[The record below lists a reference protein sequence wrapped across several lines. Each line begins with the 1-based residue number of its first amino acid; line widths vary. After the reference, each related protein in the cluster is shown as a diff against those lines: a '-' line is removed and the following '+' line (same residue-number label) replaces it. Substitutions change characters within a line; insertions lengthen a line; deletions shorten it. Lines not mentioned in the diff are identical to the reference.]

1 MSDTEYIS
9 DSEDDAL
16 RGELLID
23 QNKFADILSRL
34 SPRKQELT
42 RHRLERLT
50 NVSYVN
56 RENNTRSARLRH
68 HQNNEIRNTISNRI
82 EDSDDDSD
90 LNTIDLIRNLPRR
103 SNNEI
108 EQRKD
113 STSQHQSQNHTV
125 TQNNVDNTVVLDD
138 QENEHHLQSYLNTTT
153 SYVTW
158 SGRSLRKRNFA
169 STHPYLADQAHYLGL
184 SDVDYLN
191 EIYEENDHNLEKVV
205 KYLNYNYER
214 LKKRYPKDE
223 KYRSKNFYTII
234 SRQSHLARE
243 KELQEEQITG
253 DSVSL
258 PNINDEFEEE
268 DDEGN
273 KEFTIDPLDDLNSQ
287 IYETDESSNEPD
299 DFLQPVKHHR
309 LVIPDDDEDNDTNNI
324 NGNYYSRNV
333 VDEESGSGSDSDSSK
348 SDIYVR
354 VGGRFRKE
362 KNALKGVLPESA
374 KRLSIYQPGSKRSS
388 NRHLQK
394 SQAVSEYRKGMALR
408 KRTKRKISERDDFT
422 GFVDDTITYDTN
434 NELYHELYD
443 QPVVIEEQT
452 PSLSYPSFESVTNF
466 SESSAS
472 EDEDKQMSY
481 ESDLDIFDVR
491 PREADIAGIDEE
503 TRNVDDNE
511 ELDEPLDYEVRE
523 GDYINHMLAT
533 APKSKSTRSK
543 RQSTGTTATM
553 NTSSRRTY
561 KSQKRSIA
569 GMLSRSKGARGHST
583 KGDVQRSD
591 SSTVSVMNRSTP
603 SRRRQ
608 PKARSTRV
616 RSDDSYS
623 RLPVKRIT
631 SLQHQRSK
639 KTTAST
645 RKLKKRKDT
654 LQLTTLDN
662 YIKGNPRDI
671 FADNYLFSRSPILS
685 TTIVEAESVTRFVKE
700 TYKNVNPSAPQ
711 IAPSIILGS
720 QPIFEF
726 GCILN
731 DIVLDKITAL
741 GDGKFYQIYK
751 DSVTIEF
758 LGETVV
764 LTLIDHE
771 SSKARYEKLL
781 IHLAR
786 LFKSSDLSNESLIQT
801 FYTTIKGILEWNL
814 ILQERPTERNWKL
827 AHLVLSNIIDS
838 PYLTASSIRFI
849 LPYFFLVGYTMN
861 MIAKL
866 NGKTSSCD
874 LNNLGMRY
882 WQLFF
887 ETFSGDLF
895 ESMNFE
901 AGSKSKEAESY
912 FILCR
917 LLEESGVWWTTIVNA
932 LQVYKAFD
940 VSLLLESVFCLCVFA
955 RKGYSWE
962 PLQLVYQMASAE
974 ETLGVEFYYRYLEIV
989 YFMNQRNNWPLP
1001 ETVVLQIY
1009 SSITKMKF
1017 ANFIDEIGMPDL
1029 IGKVSTRFDIPDDS
1043 FFERFMQLLYWYIS
1057 GLSEPSKVK
1066 KLVTKLFTF
1075 SKFQYVNDQN
1085 HHVMFIN
1092 RLNFILLLASVSK
1105 VDLKTQ
1111 LLNLLEGIMN
1121 AKDAKL
1127 IKLASKGVCVL
1138 TEIAIQRDTK
1148 LPIEGISIVIQCC
1161 VNGYYSVHGV
1171 LKVWKNFLTLI
1182 KDLFHNPLSRLSH
1195 SLQLLNISKSIDIN
1209 NIPDK
1214 IIIDICR
1221 ILSDITSSMINA
1233 KDVVVQKHIKTITS
1247 LNEFVVS
1254 LLHRQMGRLP
1264 LPSVMQENRVSGL
1277 IEILLSMWVQCAFIL
1292 GESWERLIL
1301 QTYAYTGNQQSREQ
1315 FALYF
1320 YSKILQFNNLQ
1331 GCKELVTRQV
1341 LRDLVCFNP
1350 SKYLFSI
1357 LQKLQKERWGLFS
1370 PGKMNGVTL
1379 LMITNSRHVVVS
1391 NILQNLAANS
1401 SAISIYEYQLYVK
1414 DILRTLNIEFEKYYS
1429 SLRYKTFCI
1438 NVIKDIQKYCE
1449 PTLINE
1455 SLLANLASKLGISEN
1470 ELSHLKIQKL
1480 PLKEKLKA
1488 FVGEFLNSVYFG
1500 GDYIKILE
1508 KFTFE
1513 EGVELIYHL
1522 VSVLLQE
1529 MQANSDFITW
1539 KVIYL
1544 LLKFFDENLRLFK
1557 FKFINLQFKH
1567 FLKSLVELPK
1577 VRQHNTSTADQYY
1590 RICCLLCITSI
1601 LRYCK
1606 IIFEGYTDLNEIEC
1620 YWVLFSNA
1628 VHSYNPDKS
1637 RSLEFVYSSFG
1648 MQELLNDFRFP
1659 KDPNPQDDISQE
1671 SLQVAHRVL
1680 VSEIDLIDTTSGEVP
1695 DTCILDYDF
1704 NF

>member
-1 MSDTEYIS
+1 MSNTEYIS
-9 DSEDDAL
+9 DSEDDSL
-16 RGELLID
+16 RGELLVD
-23 QNKFADILSRL
+23 KNKFTNILSTL
-34 SPRKQELT
+34 SPSKQELT
-42 RHRLERLT
+42 RQRLETLT
-50 NVSYVN
+50 NISYVN
-56 RENNTRSARLRH
+56 IENSTCSPRLGH
-68 HQNNEIRNTISNRI
+68 NQNSETRNTINNLI

-90 LNTIDLIRNLPRR
+90 SNPIDLIKNLPRR
-103 SNNEI
+103 SANEI
-108 EQRKD
+108 EQREH
-113 STSQHQSQNHTV
+113 STSQHQSQDNAI
-125 TQNNVDNTVVLDD
+125 TQNIVGNTVVPED
-138 QENEHHLQSYLNTTT
+138 QENENHLQSYLNTTN

-184 SDVDYLN
+184 SDIDYLN

-223 KYRSKNFYTII
+223 KFRSKNFYTII

-243 KELQEEQITG
+243 KELQEEQRNG
-253 DSVSL
+253 DSGSL
-258 PNINDEFEEE
+258 PNIDEEFEDE
-268 DDEGN
+268 DEEGN

-287 IYETDESSNEPD
+287 TYETDESSHEPD

-309 LVIPDDDEDNDTNNI
+309 LVIPDDDDEDDNFDTNSNF
-324 NGNYYSRNV
+324 YSRNV
-333 VDEESGSGSDSDSSK
+333 ANEESGSGSDSDSSK
-348 SDIYVR
+348 SDVYVR

-362 KNALKGVLPESA
+362 RNALKGVLPESA
-374 KRLSIYQPGSKRSS
+374 KRLSIYQPKSKGPSS
-388 NRHLQK
+388 RHLQK
-394 SQAVSEYRKGMALR
+394 PQPVLEHRKGIALR

-443 QPVVIEEQT
+443 QPIVIEEPT
-452 PSLSYPSFESVTNF
+452 PALNYPSFESVTNF

-472 EDEDKQMSY
+472 EDEGEQMNY
-481 ESDLDIFDVR
+481 ESDLDIFDVG
-491 PREADIAGIDEE
+491 PPQADITGVDEE
-503 TRNVDDNE
+503 TGKLDENGD
-511 ELDEPLDYEVRE
+511 LDEPLDYEVRE

-533 APKSKSTRSK
+533 APKRKTTAPK
-543 RQSTGTTATM
+543 RQSASATTMGTSG
-553 NTSSRRTY
+553 NRTY
-561 KSQKRSIA
+561 KSQNRSID
-569 GMLSRSKGARGHST
+569 GMLSRPKKAHSYNT
-583 KGDVQRSD
+583 KRDVRRSD
-591 SSTVSVMNRSTP
+591 SSTVSVINRSTP
-603 SRRRQ
+603 NSRRQRK
-608 PKARSTRV
+608 PRTARAA
-616 RSDDSYS
+616 SDESYS

-631 SLQHQRSK
+631 SLRDQNTHKTTRPIRKSK
-639 KTTAST
+639 K
-645 RKLKKRKDT
+645 KKDN

-662 YIKGNPRDI
+662 YMKGNPKDL
-671 FADNYLFSRSPILS
+671 FTDNYLFLRSPILS

-700 TYKNVNPSAPQ
+700 SYKNVNPSAPQ
-711 IAPSIILGS
+711 MAPSIILGS

-741 GDGKFYQIYK
+741 GDGKFYQIHK
-751 DSVTIEF
+751 DSVTIDF
-758 LGETVV
+758 LGETVI
-764 LTLIDHE
+764 LTLIDLE
-771 SSKARYEKLL
+771 SSKFRYEKLL

-786 LFKSSDLSNESLIQT
+786 LSKNSDLSNESLIQT
-801 FYTTIKGILEWNL
+801 VYTTVKGILEWNL
-814 ILQERPTERNWKL
+814 ILQECPTERIWKL
-827 AHLVLSNIIDS
+827 IHLAVSNIRDS
-838 PYLTASSIRFI
+838 PYLTASTMKFI
-849 LPYFFLVGYTMN
+849 LPYFILVEYTMS
-861 MIAKL
+861 MITKL
-866 NGKTSSCD
+866 NNKPSSFD
-874 LNNLGMRY
+874 SNPLGIRY

-895 ESMNFE
+895 EKLNFE
-901 AGSKSKEAESY
+901 AGAKTKEAESY

-917 LLEESGVWWTTIVNA
+917 ILEESGVWWTTIIKA
-932 LQVYKAFD
+932 LQVYEAFD
-940 VSLLLESVFCLCVFA
+940 LSLLLESVFCLCVFA
-955 RKGYSWE
+955 RKGFSWE
-962 PLQLVYQMASAE
+962 PLQLVYQKAILE

-1009 SSITKMKF
+1009 SSITRMKF

-1029 IGKVSTRFDIPDDS
+1029 IGKVSNRFDIPDDS

-1075 SKFQYVNDQN
+1075 SKFQYVNDQS

-1092 RLNFILLLASVSK
+1092 RLNFILLLALVCK

-1111 LLNLLEGIMN
+1111 LLNLLEGIEN

-1127 IKLASKGVCVL
+1127 IKLASQGVCVL

-1161 VNGYYSVHGV
+1161 INGYYNVHGI
-1171 LKVWKNFLTLI
+1171 LKVWKNFLISL
-1182 KDLFHNPLSRLSH
+1182 KDLFRDPLSRLSH
-1195 SLQLLNISKSIDIN
+1195 LLQLLNISKSIDIN
-1209 NIPDK
+1209 NVPDK
-1214 IIIDICR
+1214 IIIDICHV
-1221 ILSDITSSMINA
+1221 LSHITSSMINV
-1233 KDVVVQKHIKTITS
+1233 KDMVIQKHIKTIKS
-1247 LNEFVVS
+1247 LNEFVLS

-1264 LPSVMQENRVSGL
+1264 LPSVIQENRVCDL
-1277 IEILLSMWVQCAFIL
+1277 IEILLSIWVQCAFVL
-1292 GESWERLIL
+1292 DESWDRLIL
-1301 QTYAYTGNQQSREQ
+1301 QTYAYTGNQQLREQ

-1320 YSKILQFNNLQ
+1320 YSKILQFNNLK

-1350 SKYLFSI
+1350 SKYLCSI
-1357 LQKLQKERWGLFS
+1357 LQKLQKEKWGTFNF
-1370 PGKMNGVTL
+1370 GKTNGITL
-1379 LMITNSRHVVVS
+1379 LMITNSRYVVVT
-1391 NILQNLAANS
+1391 NILQNLASDS
-1401 SAISIYEYQLYVK
+1401 STISMYEYQLYVK
-1414 DILRTLNIEFEKYYS
+1414 DILRTLDIEFEKYYS
-1429 SLRYKTFCI
+1429 SLRYKTFCV

-1449 PTLINE
+1449 PAIINE
-1455 SLLANLASKLGISEN
+1455 SLLTNLASKLGILEN

-1488 FVGEFLNSVYFG
+1488 FVGEFLNAVYFG

-1557 FKFINLQFKH
+1557 FKFVNLQFKR
-1567 FLKSLVELPK
+1567 FLKQLVELPK
-1577 VRQHNTSTADQYY
+1577 VRQRSSSTADQYY

-1628 VHSYNPDKS
+1628 VHSYNADKS
-1637 RSLEFVYSSFG
+1637 KFSEYVYSSFK
-1648 MQELLNDFRFP
+1648 MQDLLNDFRFP
-1659 KDPNPQDDISQE
+1659 KDPNPQDDILQE

-1695 DTCILDYDF
+1695 DTCILDYDYIF
-1704 NF
+1704 